1 MTIEMSA
8 IDQDRWR
15 DPTLSARERAQAL
28 VDELT
33 LEEKAAQLGS
43 IWLTEN
49 ADAFAPRLA
58 DDLTDAVVDPFAHGL
73 GQLTRVFGTAPLDPR
88 DGVAKL
94 RALQR
99 RVTDN
104 QRLGIPALVHE
115 ECLTGL
121 AAFGATAFPAPLA
134 WAATFDDDLVRE
146 MARAIGEDMRAIG
159 VHQGLAPVLDVVRDY
174 RWGRVEET
182 LGEDPYL
189 VGQLGAA
196 YVAGLESAGIIATLK
211 HFAGYAASRGARNHG
226 PVSMGP
232 REFADTVLPPFETA
246 LRQGGAR
253 SVMTSY
259 TDVDGIPSTSNRAL
273 LDGILRTEWGFDG
286 TVVADYWAI
295 PFLVSMHRVA
305 ADAAEAGALALRAG
319 VDVEL
324 PSTVAFAAL
333 PRLVRE
339 GVVNESDLD
348 RAVMRHLRQKIEAGL
363 LDEGPVVPDAAED
376 VDLDSDRNR
385 ALSARIAEESIVLLE
400 DDGILPLAADASV
413 ALIGPAAAEY
423 RSLLGCYAFP
433 NHVLTKHPGHDPG
446 IAIPTIEAA
455 MRAEAGIGE
464 IRLVRGCE
472 ILGGA
477 EEIATAVQAARES
490 DVAVVV
496 VGDVAGL
503 FGEGSSGEGCDAPD
517 LRLPGRQHDLVLA
530 VLATGIPTVLVV
542 VSGRPYALGEYGAA
556 RSIVQ
561 AFFPGADGAG
571 AIAGVL
577 SGRVAPSGR
586 LPVQIPRWKS
596 ATTTYLQ
603 PPLGQHNAG
612 ITVADPTPLYPFGYG
627 LTRGR
632 VEYESIDA
640 PAALRTDGAA
650 EIVVNVRNAGES
662 AVEVVQLYASFPAGA
677 VVRPQAQLVGF
688 ARIRVPAGARRTVRF
703 TLEAARLAATG
714 IDGRLAVD
722 PGVVVL
728 AAGPSVADRACAA
741 SVRLVGNR
749 HRVLAR
755 AGRTAWDVDH
765 GEDEE

>member
-1 MTIEMSA
+1 MTVELSA
-8 IDQDRWR
+8 VDQDRWR

-33 LEEKAAQLGS
+33 LDEKVAQLGS
-43 IWLTEN
+43 FWPT
-49 ADAFAPRLA
+49 ADVGATPRPSRDLPGAAVAPLE
-58 DDLTDAVVDPFAHGL
+58 LGL
-73 GQLTRVFGTAPLDPR
+73 GQLTRVFGTEPISVR

-99 RVTDN
+99 EVTRN

-121 AAFGATAFPAPLA
+121 AAYGATAFPTPLA

-146 MARAIGEDMRAIG
+146 MGRAIGDDMRAIG

-196 YVAGLESAGIIATLK
+196 YVAGLESAGIIATVK
-211 HFAGYAASRGARNHG
+211 HFAGHAASRGARNRG
-226 PVSMGP
+226 PVAMGA

-253 SVMTSY
+253 SVMTSSA
-259 TDVDGIPSTSNRAL
+259 DVDGIPSTANRAL
-273 LDGILRTEWGFDG
+273 LDGILRTEWGFNG

-295 PFLVSMHRVA
+295 PSLASVHRVA
-305 ADAAEAGALALRAG
+305 ADAADAGALALRAG

-324 PSTVAFAAL
+324 PSTVGFSSLA
-333 PRLVRE
+333 RLVRDGIVDE
-339 GVVNESDLD
+339 GDID
-348 RAVMRHLRQKIEAGL
+348 RAAVRHLRHKIEAGL
-363 LDEGPVVPDAAED
+363 LDTASVVPHGAEG
-376 VDLDSDRNR
+376 VDLDSERNR

-400 DDGILPLAADASV
+400 DDGILPLTVDSRV

-433 NHVLTKHPGHDPG
+433 NHVLARYPGHDSG
-446 IAIPTIEAA
+446 ITIQTIEAA
-455 MRAEAGIGE
+455 LHTERGIGE
-464 IRLVRGCE
+464 LRFVRGCE
-472 ILGGA
+472 ILDDA
-477 EEIATAVQAARES
+477 EEIAAAVRAAGES

-496 VGDVAGL
+496 VGDVAGT
-503 FGEGSSGEGCDAPD
+503 FGAGSSGEGCDAPD

-530 VLATGIPTVLVV
+530 VLATGVPTVLVV
-542 VSGRPYALGEYGAA
+542 VSGRPYALGEFGAA
-556 RSIVQ
+556 RAIVQ

-586 LPVQIPRWKS
+586 LPVQIPRS
-596 ATTTYLQ
+596 PSVTTTYLE
-603 PPLGQHNAG
+603 PPSGRHDAG
-612 ITVADPTPLYPFGYG
+612 ATVADPTPLYPFGYG
-627 LTRGR
+627 LTRGCI
-632 VEYESIDA
+632 EYVSIDA
-640 PAALRTDGAA
+640 PSDVRTDGAA
-650 EIVVNVRNAGES
+650 EIAVTVHNAGEA
-662 AVEVVQLYASFPAGA
+662 AVEVVQLYASFPSGT
-677 VVRPQAQLVGF
+677 VVRPEAQLVGF
-688 ARIRVPAGARRTVRF
+688 ARIRIPAGARRVVRF

-714 IDGRLAVD
+714 VDGRLSVD
-722 PGVVVL
+722 PGTVVL
-728 AAGPSVADRACAA
+728 AAGPSVADRTCAV
-741 SVRLVGNR
+741 SVRLTGPR
-749 HRVLAR
+749 HVVLAR
-755 AGRTAWDVDH
+755 AGRTAWDVDQ